1 MLSIWVYRS
10 KPIARGPKWVSELL
24 EINTPANLP
33 RKAALSP
40 AGGSNIKIILALLDQ
55 TREVPGDVAE
65 CGVFKGSSLAGVAL
79 HLRKNCPGKFPVIS

>member
-1 MLSIWVYRS
+1 MGKRT
-10 KPIARGPKWVSELL
+10 L

-65 CGVFKGSSLAGVAL
+65 CGVFKAAASLGL
-79 HLRKNCPGKFPVIS
+79 PCI